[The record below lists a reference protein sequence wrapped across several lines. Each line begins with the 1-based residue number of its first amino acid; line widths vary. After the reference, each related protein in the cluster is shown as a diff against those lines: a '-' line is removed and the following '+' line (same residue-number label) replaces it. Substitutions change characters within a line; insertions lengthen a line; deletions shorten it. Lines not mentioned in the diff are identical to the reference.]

1 MDIKVEAEKK
11 NTNSKFLEQIEKIE
25 LKMYLLYNI
34 IIEVGHIYLQC
45 LTFIFPHEIL
55 KLSIIT

>member
-34 IIEVGHIYLQC
+34 IIEVGHIY
-45 LTFIFPHEIL
+45 
-55 KLSIIT
+55 SV